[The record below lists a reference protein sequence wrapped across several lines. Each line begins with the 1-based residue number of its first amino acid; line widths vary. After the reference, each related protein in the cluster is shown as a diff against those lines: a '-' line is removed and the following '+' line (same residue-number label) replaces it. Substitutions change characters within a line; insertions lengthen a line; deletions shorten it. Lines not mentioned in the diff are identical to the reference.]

1 MATNTT
7 DRLVRKE
14 VALGAIREIEPPKS
28 HIGLSLFP
36 WMEVASDDVIFDYVK
51 GLTDGLAPARA
62 EDAESELAQKDLLFG
77 GTGRASVIDWAHKD
91 HYSASDVT
99 KYRENLLVQA
109 ALSGEHNL
117 PLTVGN
123 MVSDF
128 QAKVAREDALRR
140 RKLDNRI
147 EWLTMTA
154 MSTGLLSYD
163 DGNIA
168 FDVDYV
174 RPAGQQAQAPAGGL
188 FSLTTSDPI
197 GDFLAVQ
204 ELMYDTYGV
213 RITRA
218 VTSRKVLNSF
228 MNSDR
233 FIARSGM
240 VNLTGNGVEGTSGD
254 PVDLNYVM
262 DGWGPNAAIQVVERA
277 TGIQFTEYDSVYR
290 TRPIGSKTITNNRF
304 FPDNRILFLP
314 AEDDVAEIGNELGLG
329 RMLTSPHPEGNRQ
342 SGFYEWEQET
352 KDPWGLNRGTGVKA
366 FPVFPHMDLTF
377 TMDALA

>member
-1 MATNTT
+1 MATEST
-7 DRLVRKE
+7 DRLIRKE
-14 VALGAIREIEPPKS
+14 VALGTIREIEPPLT
-28 HIGLSLFP
+28 HIGLRLFP
-36 WMEVASDDVIFDYVK
+36 WMEVASDDVIFDYAK
-51 GLTDGLAPARA
+51 GLADGLAPARA

-109 ALSGEHNL
+109 RLGGELNL
-117 PLTVGN
+117 PLTVGS

-147 EWLTMTA
+147 EWLIMSA
-154 MSTGLLSYD
+154 MSTGVIAYN
-163 DGNIA
+163 DGKIK
-168 FDVDYV
+168 FSVDYG
-174 RPAGQQAQAPAGGL
+174 RPAGQQAQAPSGAMFDVGVAH
-188 FSLTTSDPI
+188 DPI
-197 GDFLAVQ
+197 GEFLAVQ
-204 ELMYDTYGV
+204 DFMYDTHGV

-218 VTSRKVLNSF
+218 VTSRKVINSF

-240 VNLTGNGVEGTSGD
+240 VGATGSK
-254 PVDLNYVM
+254 PLDLNYIM
-262 DGWGPNAAIQVVERA
+262 DGWGPQAALQVVQNA
-277 TGIQFTEYDSVYR
+277 TGITFETYDAVYR
-290 TRPIGSKTITNNRF
+290 TRPVGSTTITNNRF
-304 FPDNRILFLP
+304 FPENRILFLP
-314 AEDDVAEIGNELGLG
+314 DPNDVAEIGNELGLG
-329 RMLTSPHPEGNRQ
+329 RTLTSPHPEGNWQ
-342 SGFYEWEQET
+342 PGFYEWEQET

-377 TMDALA
+377 TMDVIS